1 MKYTVIFIIIFI
13 LQGEIYACKYSVRDV
28 AFVNLDHH
36 SYQLYFIT
44 NEKLSGEQSQEI
56 ADITKVF
63 FNESNIQFHAV
74 SQAEFEDEI
83 ILDEKEEIQNPRLVL
98 IDQEGR
104 HFSKPASSKN
114 SVTEKELVEFL
125 NSPIRE
131 KLVSRF
137 LHVHS
142 IVLLL
147 EGKEEQWN
155 KRASEII
162 KGTIE
167 NVSQS
172 MQELPKKIATH
183 PVLLRFSPKDQKQEK
198 VLLWSLGI
206 DKPISE
212 EAQIVILYGKGRML
226 GSVFKV
232 PGLTQTELS
241 HYLNYVGQDCECELD
256 RTGMKGV
263 MIPLKWDIQ
272 TQAEASKLLGFN
284 PENDFIKE
292 EVNQILA
299 RGAKRSGKSIEKR
312 TFQSD
317 PILGYSEINIE
328 KTSDLTTDLSPQ
340 NERPETI
347 KTSSKLAPQLSTLD
361 EINQDKQENHWLN
374 SALFVLILM
383 LGVYLASRSSIS
395 ES

>member
-1 MKYTVIFIIIFI
+1 MKYTVIFIILFI
-13 LQGEIYACKYSVRDV
+13 IQGEIFACKYSVRDV
-28 AFVNLDHH
+28 AFVNLDRH
-36 SYQLYFIT
+36 SYQLYYVT
-44 NEKLSGEQSQEI
+44 NKKLSPEQSQAISEL
-56 ADITKVF
+56 TKNL
-63 FNESNIQFHAV
+63 FNDSNIQFHSV
-74 SQAEFEDEI
+74 SQEEFEDEI

-104 HFSKPASSKN
+104 HFSEPARSKN

-125 NSPIRE
+125 NSPMRE
-131 KLVSRF
+131 QLIPRF

-142 IVLLL
+142 VVLLL

-155 KRASEII
+155 KRAIEISN
-162 KGTIE
+162 GSIE

-172 MQELPKKIATH
+172 MKELPKKIANP
-183 PVLLRFSPKDQKQEK
+183 PVLLRLSQKDQKKEK

-206 DKPISE
+206 DKPISD

-226 GSVFKV
+226 GSVFQV

-263 MIPLKWDIQ
+263 MIPLKWGIQ
-272 TQAEASKLLGFN
+272 TQAEARKLLGFN

-292 EVNQILA
+292 EVTRILA
-299 RGAKRSGKSIEKR
+299 RGAKRSGKTIEKKL
-312 TFQSD
+312 FQSD
-317 PILGYSEINIE
+317 PLLGYSEINIE
-328 KTSDLTTDLSPQ
+328 KTSGLTPDLSPK
-340 NERPETI
+340 NESPEI
-347 KTSSKLAPQLSTLD
+347 VKTSSKFAHQRSTSD
-361 EINQDKQENHWLN
+361 ELNQDKQGSNWLN
-374 SALFVLILM
+374 SALFVFLLM

-395 ES
+395 E